1 MRHFTKNRLINVF
14 KSIKINI
21 NIDEKDINRMLEYI
35 KGNKIMK
42 MKEKKIKNLAGKKV
56 KKNIENNK

>member
-21 NIDEKDINRMLEYI
+21 NIDEKDINTMLEYI

>member
-14 KSIKINI
+14 KIIKINI

>member
-35 KGNKIMK
+35 KGSKIMK